1 MIVRAIS
8 TAIAMVLMVNMAS
21 CQSSNSGKTADAT
34 VQTINVTDF
43 ATKLKASTGAQLVD
57 VRTPQEFAEGHLQ
70 NALNVNY
77 NANDFAEQIA
87 KLDKTKAVYVYCRS
101 GGRSGSAVRQMQ
113 EMGFTEIYN
122 MDGGILSWK
131 GEVVK

>member
-1 MIVRAIS
+1 M
-8 TAIAMVLMVNMAS
+8 MLMVNMAS
-21 CQSSNSGKTADAT
+21 CQSSNSGNTADAT
-34 VQTINVTDF
+34 VQTVNVTDF
-43 ATKLKASTGAQLVD
+43 ATKLKASTGAQIVD

-70 NALNVNY
+70 NALNVNF

-113 EMGFTEIYN
+113 EMGFKEIYN

>member
-1 MIVRAIS
+1 MIVRAIG

-21 CQSSNSGKTADAT
+21 CQSSNTGKNANTA
-34 VQTINVTDF
+34 VQTVSVTDF
-43 ATKLKASTGAQLVD
+43 ATKLTSATDAQLVD
-57 VRTPQEFAEGHLQ
+57 VRTPEEYAEGHLK
-70 NALNVNY
+70 NALNINF
-77 NANDFAEQIA
+77 NSGDFAQQIS
-87 KLDKTKAVYVYCRS
+87 KLDKKKAVYVYCRS

-131 GEVVK
+131 GEVTK

>member
-1 MIVRAIS
+1 MI
-8 TAIAMVLMVNMAS
+8 LMVNMAS
-21 CQSSNSGKTADAT
+21 CQSSNNSKSTDAT
-34 VQTINVTDF
+34 VQTVSVSDF
-43 ATKLKASTGAQLVD
+43 AAKLKASTGAQLVD
-57 VRTPQEFAEGHLQ
+57 VRTPQEFAEGHLK

-77 NANDFAEQIA
+77 NADDFAEQIA

>member
-1 MIVRAIS
+1 M
-8 TAIAMVLMVNMAS
+8 MLMVNMAS
-21 CQSSNSGKTADAT
+21 CQSSNSGKTADTT
-34 VQTINVTDF
+34 VQTVNVSDF
-43 ATKLKASTGAQLVD
+43 ASKLKSATGAQLVD

-113 EMGFTEIYN
+113 EMGFKEIYN